1 MLVVGLRKLFIC
13 NGITGMLTITLRSVH
28 TSRKLQQYLHYH
40 PSDWWCV
47 VCLSFFLRSAPVW
60 WALSLCCGICTGF
73 QFQNKL
79 NTTILLLCAGGGGG
93 HLSFLWISTSQ
104 LCRLFNFQ
112 LFECSSKMSSEEKLC
127 FLVCWE
133 DKNAGLLKNFHL
145 YFYPSEKSV
154 EMFDLRIKKVFLKK
168 TETSQIKQGV
178 YPLIQ
183 TR

>member
-1 MLVVGLRKLFIC
+1 
-13 NGITGMLTITLRSVH
+13 
-28 TSRKLQQYLHYH
+28 
-40 PSDWWCV
+40 
-47 VCLSFFLRSAPVW
+47 
-60 WALSLCCGICTGF
+60 
-73 QFQNKL
+73 
-79 NTTILLLCAGGGGG
+79 
-93 HLSFLWISTSQ
+93 
-104 LCRLFNFQ
+104 
-112 LFECSSKMSSEEKLC
+112 MSSEEKLC

>member
-1 MLVVGLRKLFIC
+1 MMCCVSLLFPP
-13 NGITGMLTITLRSVH
+13 LRSCLMSVVIVLRH
-28 TSRKLQQYLHYH
+28 LHWI
-40 PSDWWCV
+40 PIS
-47 VCLSFFLRSAPVW
+47 
-60 WALSLCCGICTGF
+60 
-73 QFQNKL
+73 KL
-79 NTTILLLCAGGGGG
+79 NTTIILLCAGGGG
-93 HLSFLWISTSQ
+93 HLLFLWISTSQ

-168 TETSQIKQGV
+168 TETSQIKQGA